1 MTNLRRVD
9 PGEPITA
16 DWANALVD
24 AIAALSRIVGVP
36 PVQVQ
41 TGPGGTQ
48 IALPPL
54 ARFDLVELN
63 DTIGPGDTDMQAER
77 FAFDPASSDKWIDTH
92 QTLEHTADPQ
102 RGLYLAGERHL
113 TFFHPAAGQR
123 IPIPGVQF
131 HLGKLNGALAAGGS
145 ASVEVY
151 KIASGSP
158 ADSTHSVTA
167 HDWLLPAGA
176 SLVAG
181 TPVYVLFHNQSK
193 RFYALPL
200 YEHSAVYM
208 TATLAASGTDFGS
221 VIASLTSI
229 EAQGVT
235 ISGGNSIDVPE
246 DGVYS
251 IRCSATISADWS
263 HATWTLGSPIN
274 DRLPC
279 SVLIYGQQ
287 ALGAIAYITS
297 PTRGFGDVMIPAQ
310 LTVVVNAAL
319 SAGATIAISIGVN
332 PEGPAATNI
341 TWSVAGMATI
351 ERIGPMP

>member
-1 MTNLRRVD
+1 MSNLRRVD

-24 AIAALSRIVGVP
+24 AIAALGRIVGVP

-41 TGPGGTQ
+41 TGPNGTQ
-48 IALPPL
+48 IGLPPL

-63 DTIGPGDTDMQAER
+63 DTIEPGDIDKQAER
-77 FAFDPASSDKWIDTH
+77 FAFDPTSTDKWIDTN
-92 QTLEHTADPQ
+92 QALEHTADPQ

-131 HLGKLNGALAAGGS
+131 HLGKLSGTLAAGGS
-145 ASVEVY
+145 ATVEIF

-158 ADSTHSVTA
+158 ADSTYSVTA
-167 HDWLLPAGA
+167 YDWLLPAGA
-176 SLVAG
+176 SLAAG
-181 TPVYVLFHNQSK
+181 TPVYLFFHNQSK
-193 RFYALPL
+193 RFYAAPL
-200 YEHSAVYM
+200 YQHPAVYM
-208 TATLAASGTDFGS
+208 TATFAASGTDFGS
-221 VIASLTSI
+221 VVAALTSI
-229 EAQGVT
+229 EAEGIT
-235 ISGGNSIDVPE
+235 ISGGNTLEAPE

-251 IRCSATISADWS
+251 LRCSAMISGDWS
-263 HATWTLGSPIN
+263 HATWSLGSPIN

-279 SVLIYGQQ
+279 SVLIDGRQ
-287 ALGAIAYITS
+287 ASGAIAYITS

-310 LTVVVNAAL
+310 LTVIVNAAL
-319 SAGATIAISIGVN
+319 TAGATIGISIGVN

-341 TWSVAGMATI
+341 AWTVAGTVTM
-351 ERIGPMP
+351 EWIGPHP